1 MKASTF
7 ALALAALASSAFAH
21 DDVSNSPERI
31 KYLQSIEEKMYACGP
46 KIAKYQA
53 LRKRTTQH
61 VLNGGAAPTD
71 AKDLFVDGGEDSATE
86 ASHISKTL
94 LAHLTE
100 EPKIQNH
107 SCILAPM
114 LTEGPYYHSAGHPI
128 RQNMAEDQLGFPFF
142 MDVGIID
149 VNTCEPMPNVLV
161 DLWHANTTGHYA
173 GHPDQEAHL
182 KWEGPATDGPRK
194 GLLTKYPRTNDHET
208 FLRAAWPTN
217 DNGLA
222 QFSCESRWRL
232 IFLWRRRTTDT
243 PADFMPRPPIVA
255 IFPGY
260 YTGRAT
266 HVHIRVH
273 TEWEPLQN
281 GTFLSNR
288 MLHTGQLFV
297 PDSINMQVDKMFP
310 YNLNPIAD
318 KWGRTR
324 NWADSLGIYH
334 DAHGNGYNP
343 EFELVKV
350 GAVLQQGLIGYITVG
365 VDSKANFDVNAP
377 WKPIP
382 DNVAARLN
390 KEK

>member
-1 MKASTF
+1 MKAATL
-7 ALALAALASSAFAH
+7 ALALAGLATSVLAH
-21 DDVSNSPERI
+21 DEVPNTPERI

-53 LRKRTTQH
+53 LRKRATQH
-61 VLNGGAAPTD
+61 VLGGGSAPTD
-71 AKDLFVDGGEDSATE
+71 AKDLFVEVGDNDELDGEG
-86 ASHISKTL
+86 SHISKTL
-94 LAHLTE
+94 LAHVTE
-100 EPKIQNH
+100 EPRIRNH

-114 LTEGPYYHSAGHPI
+114 LTEGPYYHSEGHPI

-173 GHPDQEAHL
+173 GHPDQDPKL
-182 KWEGPATDGPRK
+182 KWEGPATEGPRK
-194 GLLTKYPRTNDHET
+194 GLLSKYPRTNDHET

-217 DNGLA
+217 EHGLA
-222 QFSCESRWRL
+222 QFSS
-232 IFLWRRRTTDT
+232 
-243 PADFMPRPPIVA
+243 

-266 HVHIRVH
+266 HVHLRVH
-273 TEWEPLQN
+273 TEWEPIHN
-281 GTFLSNR
+281 GTFRSHR

-297 PDSINMQVDKMFP
+297 PDSINMQVDKMWP

-324 NWADSLGIYH
+324 NWDDSLGIYQ

-365 VDSKANFDVNAP
+365 VDSNANYDVNAP
-377 WKPIP
+377 WQPVP
-382 DNVAARLN
+382 ENVAARL
-390 KEK
+390 KTQQ